1 MADKKVEPKGSDS
14 GASKASDSVVPRASD
29 SVVEYAK
36 QEMAEVAER
45 ERKKKLFHEG
55 QKRAADELP
64 KMFFK
69 LAEDVRREVD
79 AFNQIVDAGRRISLQ
94 ESAGLA
100 AHAEPGRGEI
110 NLRIH
115 RKNVE
120 AWVGLSELMRLGQ
133 SQVTYIIEGQLRFS
147 KTSLRLRIDA
157 IPNGDG
163 LRYRIN
169 SDSVEQ
175 KFGIE
180 ELGSRIVLAVAKD
193 DPAPLGGFLPPS

>member
-1 MADKKVEPKGSDS
+1 MADKKVEPK
-14 GASKASDSVVPRASD
+14 ASDSVVG
-29 SVVEYAK
+29 YAK
-36 QEMAEVAER
+36 QEMAEAAER
-45 ERKKKLFHEG
+45 ERKKKVFHEG
-55 QKRAADELP
+55 QKRAALEIP
-64 KMFFK
+64 KLFFK

-110 NLRIH
+110 NFKIN

-133 SQVTYIIEGQLRFS
+133 SQVTYIIEGHLRFS
-147 KTSLRLRIDA
+147 KLSLRLRIDA

-163 LRYRIN
+163 LRYRVN

-175 KFGIE
+175 KFDVE
-180 ELGSRIVLAVAKD
+180 ELGSRIVLAIAKD
-193 DPAPLGGFLPPS
+193 DPAPLGGTLPPS